1 MTDDDQTRIIN
12 TIARIMADHVG
23 QGEAITRKQLFRC
36 LIGRGFDTT
45 DREMRAMIKTHL
57 PGVCYGSR
65 GYYLPKDKSDAD
77 KTLEQNNKRAVALFE
92 ANKNL
97 RKAYPEW
104 YGSGV
109 QGRLFN

>member
-1 MTDDDQTRIIN
+1 MNDEYQTHIIN

-23 QGEAITRKQLFRC
+23 PGEAITRKQLLRC
-36 LIGRGFDTT
+36 LIGRSFDTS
-45 DREMRAMIKTHL
+45 DREMRALIKTHL

-77 KTLEQNNKRAVALFE
+77 KTLEQNSKRAIALFE

-97 RKAYPEW
+97 RKAYPDW

-109 QGRLFN
+109 QMGLFN